1 MEGCNADPRHGT
13 PWLRAPHTELHPLT
27 QPAEKADGALLS
39 HSWTHVQDS
48 SALLHSQLPSLEGLQ
63 ARMTQQEAVPTSQRI
78 NEDIQQ
84 PRGDKS
90 HRLPLLS
97 AEHGPN
103 LPAVS
108 ELTGQP
114 CKEPTLG
121 CISHFWMR
129 LLERF

>member
-1 MEGCNADPRHGT
+1 
-13 PWLRAPHTELHPLT
+13 
-27 QPAEKADGALLS
+27 
-39 HSWTHVQDS
+39 
-48 SALLHSQLPSLEGLQ
+48 
-63 ARMTQQEAVPTSQRI
+63 MTQQETIPTSQRI
-78 NEDIQQ
+78 NEDTQQ

-129 LLERF
+129 LLERFSSRKGNVASEHPEGHMEQWEGRVPGPECRSWFLGPELGQT